1 MRRKKYKLMKLEVEV
16 LTTASLRHVEKTV
29 LDALSANPDHSNIR
43 AEVVSS
49 IAYQNGKEVENG

>member
-16 LTTASLRHVEKTV
+16 LTKLPPSHIEKTV
-29 LDALSANPDHSNIR
+29 LDALSANLDHSNIR

-49 IAYQNGKEVENG
+49 IAYRNGKEDNNG

>member
-29 LDALSANPDHSNIR
+29 LDALSANIDHSNIR

-49 IAYQNGKEVENG
+49 IAYRNGKEVENG